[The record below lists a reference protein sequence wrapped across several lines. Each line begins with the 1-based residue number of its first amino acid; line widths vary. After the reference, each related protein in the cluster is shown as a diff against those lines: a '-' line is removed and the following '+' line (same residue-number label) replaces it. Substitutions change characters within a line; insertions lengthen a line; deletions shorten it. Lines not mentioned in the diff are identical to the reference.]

1 MTATATARVPVL
13 MTAKEKTQIARKA
26 KEAGIS
32 MGEYLRRA
40 AESFRPSE
48 DDKALAA
55 MIEQMLKATER
66 ADQAIEEALTFVD
79 ASNRRMAAMEAR
91 KKVA

>member
-1 MTATATARVPVL
+1 
-13 MTAKEKTQIARKA
+13 MTAKEKAHIARKA

-48 DDKALAA
+48 DDKALEA
-55 MIEQMLKATER
+55 IIDQMLKATER
-66 ADQAIEEALTFVD
+66 ADQAIDEALSFVD
-79 ASNRRMAAMEAR
+79 ASIQRIAAMEAR
-91 KKVA
+91 AKAA